1 MLLAQ
6 GESMYTLYLEII
18 FVKKLI
24 KEIYKNI
31 KRIFINYHLIDDI
44 SYIINKKMNKL
55 SIKN

>member
-31 KRIFINYHLIDDI
+31 KRTFINYHLIDDI